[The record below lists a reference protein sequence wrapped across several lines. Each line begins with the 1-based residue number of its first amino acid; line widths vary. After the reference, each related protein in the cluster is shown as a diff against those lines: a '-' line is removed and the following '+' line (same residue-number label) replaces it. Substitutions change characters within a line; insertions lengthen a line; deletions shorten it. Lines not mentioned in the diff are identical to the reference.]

1 MYPKAYI
8 DYLVHFH
15 GDRDYFECH
24 EILEEQ
30 WKRDGRKREW
40 LILIQIAVAFYHYR
54 RGNSSGALRLIKRA
68 RTLLEEARGMIRR
81 LGLDEKELAV
91 LLEEAAERIAR
102 GEPYESVELPIRDRS
117 LYEQCQAAC
126 AHRQL
131 VWGQASDLANLDLV
145 DKHRR
150 RDRSDVVAAREQKKR
165 AKAEGVGF
173 PPPPPPA

>member
-91 LLEEAAERIAR
+91 LLEKAAERIAR
-102 GEPYESVELPIRDRS
+102 GEPYESIELPIRDRS

-126 AHRQL
+126 AERQL
-131 VWGQASDLANLDLV
+131 VWGQASDLTDINLV

-150 RDRSDVVAAREQKKR
+150 RDRSDVIAAREQKKR
-165 AKAEGVGF
+165 AKAEGT
-173 PPPPPPA
+173 

>member
-8 DYLVHFH
+8 EYLVHFH
-15 GDRDYFECH
+15 SDRDYFECH
-24 EILEEQ
+24 EILEEH
-30 WKRDGRKREW
+30 WKQDGRNNGW
-40 LILIQIAVAFYHYR
+40 LVLIQMAVAFYHYR
-54 RGNSSGALRLIKRA
+54 RGNVSGALRLIRRA
-68 RTLLEEARGMIRR
+68 RALLDEAQEMIRR
-81 LGLDEKELAV
+81 LGLDDEELAR
-91 LLEEAAERIAR
+91 LLDDTARRIAR

-126 AHRQL
+126 ARRQL

-150 RDRSDVVAAREQKKR
+150 RDRSDIIAAREQKKR